1 MREERAARAVPV
13 REWMATERQ
22 RLLDGDLIDP
32 VKRMYAES
40 LRLSDRWASEFRA
53 FWDLPDD
60 FDYDLDT
67 PEVDLAKQLMAQA
80 TDD

>member
-1 MREERAARAVPV
+1 MRDERAARAVPV
-13 REWMATERQ
+13 REWMKGERQ
-22 RLLDGDLIDP
+22 RVLDGDFIEP

-40 LRLSDRWASEFRA
+40 LRLSDTWAKEFRS

-60 FDYDLDT
+60 FDYDVDT

-80 TDD
+80 PDN